1 LGLFLLTVKGVTGLF
16 IKVYTPAALFKA
28 LRLSEINFSP
38 EPTLSAPD
46 IPFTLPL
53 VTTDKLK
60 GGSVAVVE
68 TDLAACE

>member
-16 IKVYTPAALFKA
+16 LEVCTPAALFIA
-28 LRLSEINFSP
+28 LRLGEINFGP
-38 EPTLSAPD
+38 EPTLSAPH

-53 VTTDKLK
+53 VTANKVK

>member
-1 LGLFLLTVKGVTGLF
+1 LTVKGVTGLF
-16 IKVYTPAALFKA
+16 LEVCTPAALFIA
-28 LRLSEINFSP
+28 VRLSEINFDP
-38 EPTLSAPD
+38 EPTVSAPH

-60 GGSVAVVE
+60 GSSVTVVE